1 MKRVMIMAT
10 KQNIQAIDAW
20 NRENTDLIR
29 IRARKEEHIN
39 ERIEIAISQGKAK
52 SRQAYIIEAVKK
64 ALEADG
70 IPEISESD
78 T

>member
-1 MKRVMIMAT
+1 MAS

-29 IRARKEEHIN
+29 LRVRKEERLN
-39 ERIEIAISQGKAK
+39 ERIQLAIEQGKAK
-52 SRQAYIIEAVKK
+52 SRQAYILDAIKK

-70 IPEISESD
+70 IPTQEDSNE
-78 T
+78 

>member
-1 MKRVMIMAT
+1 MIMAT

-29 IRARKEEHIN
+29 VRARKEEHIN
-39 ERIEIAISQGKAK
+39 ERIQLAIEQGKAK
-52 SRQAYIIEAVKK
+52 SRQAYLLDAVKK

-70 IPEISESD
+70 IPTLEDSD
-78 T
+78 K